1 MIRWI
6 DPMKVSV
13 KYYVNDSLTDTVDYV
28 LSDGMHKEDPIE
40 FLRIIS
46 WKLKDKRINKLKT
59 TWYWGSKGIKLK
71 QPKNVVF
78 GFRRD

>member
-1 MIRWI
+1 MMEWI
-6 DPMKVSV
+6 EQMKVSV
-13 KYYVNDSLTDTVDYV
+13 KYYVDDSLVDTVDYV
-28 LSDGMHKEDPIE
+28 LSDGMHKEDPTE

-59 TWYWGSKGIKLK
+59 IWYWDSKGTKLK
-71 QPKNVVF
+71 QPKNTVF